1 MEELIKAFSSESVVF
16 LILGFPIIAT
26 VAIVYYIGRALQR
39 LEDRVNKFGRI
50 ILLFV
55 LSHNGEKKKARDIAK
70 KMIKD
75 SEEDI
80 EEEIANL

>member
-1 MEELIKAFSSESVVF
+1 MEELIKAFSSESVIF
-16 LILGFPIIAT
+16 LIVSFPVMAT
-26 VAIVYYIGRALQR
+26 IAIVYYIGNALQK
-39 LEDRVNKFGRI
+39 LENRVNKFGRI

-70 KMIKD
+70 KMMKD

>member
-1 MEELIKAFSSESVVF
+1 MEELIKAFSSESVIF
-16 LILGFPIIAT
+16 LIVSFPVMAT
-26 VAIVYYIGRALQR
+26 IAIVYYVGKSLQR

-70 KMIKD
+70 KMMKD

>member
-1 MEELIKAFSSESVVF
+1 MS
-16 LILGFPIIAT
+16 FPVMAT
-26 VAIVYYIGRALQR
+26 IAIVYYVGKSLQR
-39 LEDRVNKFGRI
+39 LEDRVNKFGRT

-70 KMIKD
+70 KMMKD